1 MQSINFNRIFTFALA
16 FVLTAFTIAAA
27 AQDRRTG
34 GVRGRVRVETGG
46 GAAGVT
52 VTAQRG
58 EQDVATTTTDRSGE
72 FTLSNLQPG
81 VYSLVFRRPGLRVG
95 TLNNI
100 EVRAGHMRRLQ
111 DRLIL
116 PVDEGT
122 LALVRGSVF
131 TPEGRSLRNARVE
144 IARVGA
150 NGALQRIDYRITND
164 MGEFAFRLPPDEATY
179 RVTATFRGAQPAT
192 RDVRVEGA
200 AIYRLAL
207 RITSSE
213 N

>member
-1 MQSINFNRIFTFALA
+1 MQSINLNRIFTVALL
-16 FVLTAFTIAAA
+16 FVLIACAVAA

-34 GVRGRVRVETGG
+34 SVRGRVRVESGG

-52 VTAQRG
+52 VTARRG
-58 EQDVATTTTDRSGE
+58 EQDVSTTTTDRSGE
-72 FTLSNLQPG
+72 FTVSNLQPG
-81 VYSLVFRRPGLRVG
+81 VYSFVFRRPGLRVG
-95 TLNNI
+95 TLDNI
-100 EVRAGHMRRLQ
+100 EVRAGQTRRLQ

-131 TPEGRSLRNARVE
+131 TTEGRSLRNVRIE

-150 NGALQRIDYRITND
+150 DGTLRRIDSRVTND
-164 MGEFAFRLPPDEATY
+164 LGEFAFRLPPDEATY

-207 RITSSE
+207 RITPSE